1 MALLKPNTRRKLP
14 STELNLDNS
23 RGLIS
28 PSVRGLLLEF
38 PHALRYGLNIERLL
52 FRVFRY
58 PIESIRFLRG
68 CSLLYCR
75 HHFTSL
81 IERQYRRILPV
92 ASQCIPSIPG
102 KNKAAPLGR
111 GLYPIF
117 SVNSGSL
124 AIKVDAD
131 YTFQSYPGLRSV
143 TGAFRPKQG
152 LLFHYENYGFE
163 QHADLVGDRK
173 IPLRVVLTWQDSSRT
188 GCILAIADV
197 SSVDSKTDSKRELF
211 RAEVGHRSEA
221 ERLRRSTIPV
231 LKEVGQDS

>member
-52 FRVFRY
+52 FLVFRY

-81 IERQYRRILPV
+81 IDRQYRRILPV
-92 ASQCIPSIPG
+92 ANQCIPSIPG

-117 SVNSGSL
+117 FGQVDLFFGSPLRGSVKCLTFQTLSQYNSFFRAASVN
-124 AIKVDAD
+124 
-131 YTFQSYPGLRSV
+131 
-143 TGAFRPKQG
+143 
-152 LLFHYENYGFE
+152 LF
-163 QHADLVGDRK
+163 
-173 IPLRVVLTWQDSSRT
+173 S
-188 GCILAIADV
+188 
-197 SSVDSKTDSKRELF
+197 
-211 RAEVGHRSEA
+211 
-221 ERLRRSTIPV
+221 
-231 LKEVGQDS
+231 GQDTLLQILTQATMVGRDL